1 MSSGRTI
8 HSAGISEVHQVPIA
22 VINRPV
28 VPTLD
33 EEKVKSLMK
42 TIKDK
47 NLRHTV
53 PPIDV
58 LWIKGREG
66 GDYYYSFGGCHRYEA
81 YRRLN
86 TKTIPCKLV
95 QSNIENLKVYMG
107 SSVPDLK

>member
-1 MSSGRTI
+1 MRMLFF
-8 HSAGISEVHQVPIA
+8 Q
-22 VINRPV
+22 
-28 VPTLD
+28 
-33 EEKVKSLMK
+33 
-42 TIKDK
+42 DK